1 MKIWAQVLNKITK
14 IVELSLRAA
23 VEIYVEIFLVYS
35 LKKEI
40 FKKICIIA
48 EIFLQ

>member
-1 MKIWAQVLNKITK
+1 MKNWAQVWNKITK
-14 IVELSLRAA
+14 IVELSQRAA
-23 VEIYVEIFLVYS
+23 VEIYVDLLHVYS
-35 LKKEI
+35 LKKYF